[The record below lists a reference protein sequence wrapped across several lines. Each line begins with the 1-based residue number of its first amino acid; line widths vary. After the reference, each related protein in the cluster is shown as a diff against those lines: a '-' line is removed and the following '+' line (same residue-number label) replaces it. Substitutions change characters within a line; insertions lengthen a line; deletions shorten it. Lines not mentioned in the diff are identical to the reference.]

1 MFKLILQKLI
11 SALITLFLVISAS
24 FFLLRLLPGSPF
36 DDGRILS
43 PEILSNMEAKYGL
56 DQSLFTQYINYIS
69 KLILHLDLGPSLKYP
84 NRDVNDILFDAIPV
98 SLLLGAIAM
107 LIAIIIGISIGLIA
121 ALQPKT
127 QLGKFCSVISTLG
140 MSMPSFVFAGILI
153 SIFGLWLNW
162 LPVALWEGP
171 EYIILPALTLSI
183 APASYIARITCSSI
197 TETLGKP
204 HIQAAYAKG
213 LKESEIIS
221 RHILANSLIPIL
233 TITGPL
239 VAILITGSFVVEFIF
254 ALPGMGKY
262 FVTAFINRD
271 YFLVSGVII
280 VFSLILLIVNTTVD
294 LINLRLDPKQVTG
307 DR

>member
-1 MFKLILQKLI
+1 MFKLISKKFI

-43 PEILSNMEAKYGL
+43 PEILTNMEAKYGL
-56 DQSLFTQYINYIS
+56 NLPLFTQYLNYIS
-69 KLILHLDLGPSLKYP
+69 RLVLHLDLGPSLKYP

-98 SLLLGAIAM
+98 SLILGSIAM
-107 LIAIIIGISIGLIA
+107 LVAIVIGISVGLIA
-121 ALQPKT
+121 ALKPETK
-127 QLGKFCSVISTLG
+127 LGKFCSFISSLA

-153 SIFGLWLNW
+153 SIFGLQLNW

-171 EYIILPALTLSI
+171 EYVILPALTLAI
-183 APASYIARITCSSI
+183 APAAYIARITRSSI
-197 TETLGKP
+197 IETLSKP
-204 HIQAAYAKG
+204 HIQSARAKG
-213 LKESEIIS
+213 LSENRIIIK
-221 RHILANSLIPIL
+221 HILANSLIPIL

-280 VFSLILLIVNTTVD
+280 VFSLILLIVNTLVD
-294 LINLRLDPKQVTG
+294 IINIRLDPKSQ
-307 DR
+307 

>member
-1 MFKLILQKLI
+1 MFKLILEKLI

-56 DQSLFTQYINYIS
+56 DQSLLNQYLSYIS
-69 KLILHLDLGPSLKYP
+69 KLIFHLDLGPSLKYP
-84 NRDVNDILFDAIPV
+84 NRDINDILFDAIPV

-107 LIAIIIGISIGLIA
+107 IIAIIIGISVGMIS
-121 ALQPKT
+121 ALKPKT
-127 QLGKFCSVISTLG
+127 QLGKFCSLISTLG

-153 SIFGLWLNW
+153 SIFGLGLNW

-183 APASYIARITCSSI
+183 APASYIARITRSAI
-197 TETLGKP
+197 TETLAKP

-213 LKESEIIS
+213 LKQSEVIT

-294 LINLRLDPKQVTG
+294 LINLRLDP
-307 DR
+307 RSR

>member
-1 MFKLILQKLI
+1 MFRLIFKKII

-24 FFLLRLLPGSPF
+24 FFLLRILPGSPF
-36 DDGRILS
+36 DDGRILD
-43 PEILSNMEAKYGL
+43 PEILANMEAKYGL
-56 DQSLFTQYINYIS
+56 DQPLFTQYLNYIS
-69 KLILHLDLGPSLKYP
+69 KLIVHLDLGPSLKYP

-98 SLLLGAIAM
+98 SLLLGGIAM
-107 LIAIIIGISIGLIA
+107 LIAIIIGITVGMTA
-121 ALQPKT
+121 ALKAKT
-127 QLGKFCSVISTLG
+127 QLGKFCSLISSLG

-153 SIFGLWLNW
+153 SIFGLQLNW

-183 APASYIARITCSSI
+183 APASYIARITRSSI
-197 TETLGKP
+197 TETLTKP

-213 LKESEIIS
+213 LKEAQIITK
-221 RHILANSLIPIL
+221 HILANSLIPIL

-294 LINLRLDPKQVTG
+294 LINLRLDPKSH
-307 DR
+307 